1 MYTFFIIL
9 LLQKDIDLDFTTK
22 VESPGIE
29 PGTLRMQ
36 SGCDTTT
43 PQSHIYNSFRE
54 NGNETLKSAT
64 EEPAIVNLQIFKGGV
79 GHPRVISFVGAV
91 GSA

>member
-1 MYTFFIIL
+1 MEL
-9 LLQKDIDLDFTTK
+9 
-22 VESPGIE
+22 PGFE

-43 PQSHIYNSFRE
+43 PQSHIYSSCGE
-54 NGNETLKSAT
+54 NGNKTLKSAT
-64 EEPAIVNLQIFKGGV
+64 EASACGNWQIVKGGV
-79 GHPRVISFVGAV
+79 AHPPVISFVGAV